1 MVEQKKVIISHPFG
15 NANTRAAV
23 MGMHRL
29 GLLDSFHTCIAC
41 FKGSLLYR
49 LSALKAFREFR
60 RREFDA
66 ALRGVTR
73 VHPWK
78 EMGRQAAM
86 KLKLSSLTG
95 HEKGCF
101 CVDNVCRDLDKKVAR
116 YLARHKDAV
125 AGVYT
130 YEDMALDTFSVAKK
144 NHIRCLYDLPI
155 GYWRAM
161 RYLLNEEREKNP
173 QWAVTLG
180 GFNDSE
186 VKLQRKDRELALA
199 DKIYV
204 ASSFTQRT
212 LEMYPGALAPIEVI
226 PYGFPPVNENRV
238 YADCKGRKMKVL
250 FVGGL
255 SQRKG
260 ISYFFEALQG
270 MEGRIEATV
279 VGRGRVEQCP
289 ALQEA
294 LARVNYIPSLP
305 HEEVLRLM
313 ATQDLL
319 IFPSLFEGFGLV
331 VTEAMSQGTP
341 VITTDRTCG
350 PDIITHGVDGW
361 IVKAGTA
368 APIKDLLEDL
378 LKNPE
383 KLATAGRNALATAS
397 RRPWPVYEKELAES
411 VNRFLHDKL
420 PQSE

>member
-23 MGMHRL
+23 MGMHRR
-29 GLLDSFHTCIAC
+29 GLLYSFHTCIAC
-41 FKGSLLYR
+41 FKGSVLYR

-66 ALRGVTR
+66 ALRGITR
-73 VHPWK
+73 VHPWR

-86 KLKLSSLTG
+86 KLGLSSLTE
-95 HEKGCF
+95 HETGCF
-101 CVDNVCRDLDKKVAR
+101 CVDSVCRDLDKKVAR

-130 YEDMALDTFSVAKK
+130 YEDMALETFSAAKE

-161 RYLLNEEREKNP
+161 RYFLNEEREKNP

-204 ASSFTQRT
+204 ASSFTRRT
-212 LEMYPGALAPIEVI
+212 LEMYPGPLAPIEVI
-226 PYGFPPVNENRV
+226 PYGFPPVNANRV
-238 YADCKGRKMKVL
+238 YADCKGRKIKVL

-270 MEGRIEATV
+270 MEDRIEATV
-279 VGRGRVEQCP
+279 VGRGRVEECP
-289 ALQEA
+289 ALKEA
-294 LARVNYIPSLP
+294 LASVNYIPSLP

-313 ATQDLL
+313 AAQDLF

-331 VTEAMSQGTP
+331 ITEAMSQE
-341 VITTDRTCG
+341 
-350 PDIITHGVDGW
+350 
-361 IVKAGTA
+361 
-368 APIKDLLEDL
+368 DLLEDL
-378 LKNPE
+378 LKHPE

-397 RRPWPVYEKELAES
+397 RRPWSVYEKELAES
-411 VNRFLHDKL
+411 VNHFLHDKL